1 MAGAKWKA
9 RRTVKSASG
18 TMWVAREAEGGGQH
32 DPDDR
37 YQDRPMATG
46 RIGDLRPKR
55 CAEHRHEGE
64 EAHEDADLEPAEAA
78 TGAVDRQVRHDGR
91 QGSVVEEVEGA
102 RGAHALGAYGAAGV
116 VTPAPA
122 ARRLP
127 QRQLPLSAR
136 AGRRRGRSPGDGYK
150 TRPTPTPKPSYA
162 SCPTLR
168 TTPPAPAPASTSSA
182 TPPPMWRT
190 WTAAIRN
197 GPAAPMRALVI
208 SCDHDQHANVAA
220 LTIPAATVDSQT
232 L

>member
-9 RRTVKSASG
+9 RSTVKSASG
-18 TMWVAREAEGGGQH
+18 TMWVAREAAGGQH

-37 YQDRPMATG
+37 YRYRYRPMATG

-136 AGRRRGRSPGDGYK
+136 AGRRLLRQSHERPQLRSRLANDQPDVDV
-150 TRPTPTPKPSYA
+150 RNI
-162 SCPTLR
+162 
-168 TTPPAPAPASTSSA
+168 TSA
-182 TPPPMWRT
+182 RVLAAAAGARLA
-190 WTAAIRN
+190 TAAR
-197 GPAAPMRALVI
+197 RARP
-208 SCDHDQHANVAA
+208 QH
-220 LTIPAATVDSQT
+220 P
-232 L
+232 